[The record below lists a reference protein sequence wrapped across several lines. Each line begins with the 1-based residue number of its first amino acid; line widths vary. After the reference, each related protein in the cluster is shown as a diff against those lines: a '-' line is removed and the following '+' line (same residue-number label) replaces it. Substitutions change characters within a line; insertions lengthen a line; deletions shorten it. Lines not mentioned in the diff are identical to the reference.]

1 MPDILSPE
9 TVNYLN
15 SLPREENPLLL
26 EMEDYARENYIPIL
40 DRNSAKLLE
49 ILVATSKAKT
59 VLEIGT
65 AIGYSTIR
73 IASVLPDDGKI
84 YTIEKSTDM
93 IPLAE
98 RNFDSS
104 GYSKKIIL
112 LKGDAIRKLLRLN
125 ITFDLIFLDADKQ
138 DYMRLLEFSLPLLK
152 KGGLYITDNLLWQGY
167 TSSVEEPPVKYAR
180 STVQIREFNN
190 IFFNLKSL
198 RTSLIPIGDGLGIGI
213 KLTEIGKDN
222 MSGLQF
228 CYKNFDAITAG
239 RLEEAKD
246 IYTLLELALESNLE
260 KDFVSL
266 CFDAKYM
273 IGLGSSIAKA
283 EENPEITGYGTMRD
297 DLNKTI
303 LKFLQC
309 LREILSEAD
318 EEIQLYFIN
327 KYLQQNDETDEM
339 EDLLR
344 LVNDFAEFKIILN
357 DIKRV

>member
-1 MPDILSPE
+1 MPDILSTE
-9 TVNYLN
+9 TLNYLN
-15 SLPREENPLLL
+15 SLPREENPLLF
-26 EMEDYARENYIPIL
+26 EMEDYARKSHIPIL
-40 DRNSAKLLE
+40 DSNSANLLE

-65 AIGYSTIR
+65 AIGYSTVR

-98 RNFDSS
+98 QNFDSS

-112 LKGDAIRKLLRLN
+112 LKGDAIRKLLRLD

-138 DYMRLLEFSLPLLK
+138 DYARLLEFSLPLLK
-152 KGGLYITDNLLWQGY
+152 KGGLYITDNLLWHGY
-167 TSSVEEPPVKYAR
+167 TSSLEEPPAKYAR
-180 STVQIREFNN
+180 STEQIREFNN

-198 RTSLIPIGDGLGIGI
+198 RTSLIPVGDGLGIGI
-213 KLTEIGKDN
+213 KLTEIGEDI

-228 CYKNFDAITAG
+228 CYKNFDAITSG

-246 IYTLLELALESNLE
+246 VYTLLELALESDLD
-260 KDFVSL
+260 KDFISL

-283 EENPEITGYGTMRD
+283 EENPEIIGYGTMRD

-309 LREILSEAD
+309 LREILGGAD

>member
-15 SLPREENPLLL
+15 SLPTEENPLLI
-26 EMEDYARENYIPIL
+26 EMEEYARENYIPIL
-40 DRNSAKLLE
+40 DKNSAKLLE

-73 IASVLPDDGKI
+73 IASVLPEDGKI

-93 IPLAE
+93 IPIAE

-104 GYSKKIIL
+104 GYLKKITL
-112 LKGDAIRKLLRLN
+112 LKGDAIRKLLRLKS
-125 ITFDLIFLDADKQ
+125 TFDLIFLDADKQ
-138 DYMRLLEFSLPLLK
+138 DYARLFEFSLPLLR
-152 KGGLYITDNLLWQGY
+152 KGGLYITDNLLWHGY
-167 TSSVEEPPVKYAR
+167 TSSLEEPPVKYAR
-180 STVQIREFNN
+180 STELIREFNN
-190 IFFNLKSL
+190 IFFNCKSL
-198 RTSLIPIGDGLGIGI
+198 RATLIPIGDGLGIGI
-213 KLTEIGKDN
+213 KLTEIGEDN
-222 MSGLQF
+222 MTGLQF
-228 CYKNFDAITAG
+228 CYKNFNAITAG

-246 IYTLLELALESNLE
+246 IFTLLELAIESNLE
-260 KDFVSL
+260 KDFVNL

-283 EENPEITGYGTMRD
+283 EENPEISGYGTMRD

-303 LKFLQC
+303 LKFLQG
-309 LREILSEAD
+309 LKEILGEA
-318 EEIQLYFIN
+318 EEDIQLYFIN
-327 KYLQQNDETDEM
+327 KYLQQNDDSDEM

-357 DIKRV
+357 DIKRA